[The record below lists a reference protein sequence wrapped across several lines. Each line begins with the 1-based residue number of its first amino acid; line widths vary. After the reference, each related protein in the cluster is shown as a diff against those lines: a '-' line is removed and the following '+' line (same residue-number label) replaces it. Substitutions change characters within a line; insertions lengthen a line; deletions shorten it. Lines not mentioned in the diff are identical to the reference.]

1 MFKSKTALMACGASA
16 LFIQAATLFA
26 QPRELRF
33 ERISVEHG
41 LSNFTVTSIVQDQ
54 QGFLWLGTADGLNKY
69 DGYDFKIYKH
79 DAADTTGLPGQDVTS
94 LFVDR
99 AGTLWVGVG
108 MSGRGLYR
116 YDPDTDHFV
125 RFSSHSPLADSLAH
139 LVVNLIYEDSRGE
152 LWLGTSAG
160 LFRYNRET
168 DSLWHY
174 PHNPH
179 DANSLNSNAINT
191 IAEDRSGEMWIGT
204 GGGGV
209 FRWERD
215 TPRFTRYRIMPRPGN
230 DTIARKILADR
241 HGTIWI
247 ATVEGLHRFNHATGA
262 IERAPVAPHHLLA
275 IDHIVTLYEDSHG
288 RLWIGTFGAG
298 LWRYEAATGRFFQ
311 SVHNPNDPNSL
322 SESRIEFLF
331 EDRSGILWIASYRN
345 GLNRY
350 NRKQEAFAYYP
361 AANSVYAVLASRSG
375 EIWLGVYSEGLLRYT
390 SDGHLRRAYRH
401 DPKNPHSLGSDYV
414 MAIHADPLAPDDLWI
429 GSEAGL
435 QLYEAKRDRFVRYP
449 FSTRDSLQGEASHVK
464 AIFADATGEIWAGT
478 KGGGLFRVDRA
489 ALRLVREPQRLQH
502 ESIWSIAQG
511 HGGALWLGSFGN
523 GLFRFER
530 SSQNVTRYQR
540 EASEGARLS
549 SNNIYALYADSSGH
563 IWIATTSGLNR
574 LDTKTGSMR
583 HWKSR
588 EGLPD
593 NFVKAILPD
602 AHGSLWLSTDNGL
615 AKFDP
620 HAQKFKNYT
629 VKEGLLN
636 NTFLSGAF
644 FMASD
649 GRLFFGSENGA
660 IAFHPDS
667 LAENTQPPQVAVTAF
682 KVFDRPI
689 HLPRAVTAAQRGLAL
704 SYRQNF
710 FSFEFVALDFNN
722 PAKHQY
728 AYMLEGFDR
737 DWIQAGTRRYA
748 SYTNVDPDEY
758 VFRVKGSNS
767 DGVWNEA
774 GASLRIV
781 IAPPFWKTWWFRGLV
796 IIIIG
801 ATAFGLYRYRVNR
814 LLERTR
820 LAAHLQA
827 ARETE
832 RTHLA
837 REIHD
842 ELGQYLTGLKMDVA
856 FMEHMISEANG
867 ETPRAS
873 LLNKV
878 HAMSSLLD
886 STVKTVRKI
895 SSELRPAVLD
905 SLGLL
910 AAIEWLAEEFQKRSG
925 ITCECYL
932 TATEVNLDRDR
943 ATAVFRIMQ
952 ESLTNVLRH
961 AQATRVTITFEK
973 EADHYRIEVKDNGRG
988 VQPQE
993 LRKRDSFGVLGMQ
1006 ERAHVFGG
1014 AATLTGEP
1022 GKGTTLRVKIPF
1034 K

>member
-1 MFKSKTALMACGASA
+1 
-16 LFIQAATLFA
+16 
-26 QPRELRF
+26 
-33 ERISVEHG
+33 
-41 LSNFTVTSIVQDQ
+41 
-54 QGFLWLGTADGLNKY
+54 
-69 DGYDFKIYKH
+69 
-79 DAADTTGLPGQDVTS
+79 
-94 LFVDR
+94 
-99 AGTLWVGVG
+99 
-108 MSGRGLYR
+108 
-116 YDPDTDHFV
+116 
-125 RFSSHSPLADSLAH
+125 
-139 LVVNLIYEDSRGE
+139 
-152 LWLGTSAG
+152 
-160 LFRYNRET
+160 
-168 DSLWHY
+168 HY
-174 PHNPH
+174 PPNPD
-179 DANSLNSNAINT
+179 DANSLNSNAINAIT
-191 IAEDRSGEMWIGT
+191 EDHFGEMWIGT

-215 TPRFTRYRIMPRPGN
+215 TPRFTPYRIINRPGN
-230 DTIARKILADR
+230 DTVARKILADL
-241 HGTIWI
+241 HGMIWI
-247 ATVEGLHRFNHATGA
+247 AAVEGLHRFNHATGT
-262 IERAPVAPHHLLA
+262 IERAPVASKHPLA
-275 IDHIVTLYEDSHG
+275 LDHIVTLYEDPRG

-298 LWRYEAATGRFFQ
+298 LWRYEAASGRFLQ
-311 SVHNPNDPNSL
+311 SLHNPSDPNSL
-322 SESRIEFLF
+322 SESRIEYLF
-331 EDRSGILWIASYRN
+331 EDRSGILWIATYRN

-361 AANSVYAVLASRSG
+361 AANSVYSVLASRRG
-375 EIWLGVYSEGLLRYT
+375 EIWLGAYFEGLLRYT
-390 SDGHLRRAYRH
+390 SDGHLRQTYRH
-401 DPKNPHSLGSDYV
+401 DPKNPYSLGSDYV

-429 GSEAGL
+429 GSEIGL
-435 QLYEAKRDRFVRYP
+435 RRYEAKRDRFVRYA
-449 FSTRDSLQGEASHVK
+449 FSSADSLYREATHVK
-464 AIFADATGEIWAGT
+464 AIFADEAGEIWVGT
-478 KGGGLFRVDRA
+478 KGGGLFHVDRA
-489 ALRLVREPQRLQH
+489 SARLVQEPQSLRH
-502 ESIWSIAQG
+502 EQIWSIVQER
-511 HGGALWLGSFGN
+511 GGALWLGSFGN

-530 SSQNVTRYQR
+530 NTQNVTRYHR
-540 EASEGARLS
+540 EAPEGARLS
-549 SNNIYALYADSSGH
+549 SNNLYGLYADSTGY
-563 IWIATTSGLNR
+563 IWIATTSGLNQ
-574 LDTKTGSMR
+574 LDTKTGRVR

-593 NFVKAILPD
+593 NFVKGILPD
-602 AHGSLWLSTDNGL
+602 AHGNLWLSTDNGL
-615 AKFDP
+615 SKFDP
-620 HAQKFKNYT
+620 RTQKFKNYT

-636 NTFLSGAF
+636 NTFLSGACF
-644 FMASD
+644 KAGD
-649 GRLFFGSENGA
+649 GRLFFGSESGA

-667 LAENTQPPQVAVTAF
+667 LAENTRPPEVVIASF
-682 KVFDRPI
+682 KVFDKPMR
-689 HLPRAVTAAQRGLAL
+689 LTRAVAAAQQGLQL
-704 SYRQNF
+704 SYQQNF

-728 AYMLEGFDR
+728 AYKLEGFDR

-748 SYTNVDPDEY
+748 SYTNVDPGEY
-758 VFRVKGSNS
+758 TFRVKGTNS
-767 DGVWNEA
+767 DGVWNEE
-774 GASLRIV
+774 GAALRIV

-796 IIIIG
+796 LIIIG
-801 ATAFGLYRYRVNR
+801 ATVFGLYRYRVNR

-820 LAAHLQA
+820 LAAHLQS

-856 FMEHMISEANG
+856 FMENMITEQNG

-895 SSELRPAVLD
+895 STELRPAVLD

-925 ITCECYL
+925 ITCECFL

-952 ESLTNVLRH
+952 ESLTNVMRH

-973 EADHYRIEVKDNGRG
+973 ETDHYRIEVKDNGRG

-1014 AATLTGEP
+1014 TATLTGEP